1 MRGYANERGLP
12 PLAESGFPRR
22 GDARSAGPVPRR
34 DCVRRV
40 EHRRAARLTAARRVL
55 DGVGGLGWSVIGFLM
70 GAVFWH
76 FVGFWSFVS
85 DVVLAGHP
93 SASFDRSRSDALQ
106 IEAFQTAAGSRDA
119 PLVIASCTALQLD
132 RKTGAI
138 SSGVCGEDFAPSF
151 SASAKQREDRAAT
164 SDGGGAW
171 AAPVTPAR
179 ANNLR

>member
-12 PLAESGFPRR
+12 PLTESGFPRR
-22 GDARSAGPVPRR
+22 GDARSAGRGLRR
-34 DCVRRV
+34 GGVRRV
-40 EHRRAARLTAARRVL
+40 EDGRARLMAARRVL

-106 IEAFQTAAGSRDA
+106 IEAVQTAAGSRDA